1 MTLKMKSDK
10 KNEGFSRKCIATGL
24 IVPENQM
31 LRFDYNKNENLIK
44 LDVNRELKG
53 RGAYFI
59 ATEENWNTVVRK
71 KCLNKTFRTAVP
83 KEVYERIEAELKEGK
98 WLKRID

>member
-1 MTLKMKSDK
+1 MKALVASAL
-10 KNEGFSRKCIATGL
+10 ATGL

-59 ATEENWNTVVRK
+59 ATEENWNTVLEKNVWTKHLGLLFQK
-71 KCLNKTFRTAVP
+71 KYM
-83 KEVYERIEAELKEGK
+83 KE
-98 WLKRID
+98 